1 MEDESTLGS
10 ELKEVQKLVHSEAE
24 ADPEEAK
31 RLKRRE
37 LDDAIYAALLSRAHS
52 DQARSLV
59 DTIVTMVAA
68 HELAAGIRTNK
79 RDKKHTALRT
89 AVERLL
95 ADLLEAQASEKAKG
109 YVYRTAR
116 PKDFTGHRVSY
127 RSFRSLVDAMGSL
140 GLLERYTGFQKWD
153 ALFGKVVPTR
163 RKATR
168 YQATQRLLDICEHH
182 GIQAADFHQH
192 FLVPLP
198 DKPLQLRAGSRRTEY
213 GTKISG
219 RPMSFRPTQLTVKLE
234 NNIKRLNEFFDDFE
248 LEGGVHRGYIRVF
261 NKGDDPRFNWN
272 MGGRLYSHTERSYQQ
287 MDRSDRLRMK
297 ISGTPVCEIDIR
309 ASYLTIF
316 HALYG
321 KPFDPKNDPYDLPD
335 LGPEG
340 REVVKMWITASF
352 GSNAPINRWPTEL
365 VAKYRERTGR
375 KLGKRYSAA
384 KIGELI
390 VQSIPL
396 LAKLGEHKT
405 RIGWAE
411 LMYLE
416 SRAMVATMLELMD
429 DHIPS
434 LAVHDSI
441 IVPALKEQR
450 ARSVLTDCY
459 RKITTATPFLVSHFP
474 EGYSDEAWNAALN
487 L

>member
-1 MEDESTLGS
+1 
-10 ELKEVQKLVHSEAE
+10 
-24 ADPEEAK
+24 
-31 RLKRRE
+31 
-37 LDDAIYAALLSRAHS
+37 
-52 DQARSLV
+52 
-59 DTIVTMVAA
+59 MVAE

-89 AVERLL
+89 AVEHLV
-95 ADLLEAQASEKAKG
+95 ADLLEAKASERAKG

-116 PKDFTGHRVSY
+116 PEDFTGEPVSY
-127 RSFRSLVDAMGSL
+127 RSFKSLVDAMRSL

-153 ALFGKVVPTR
+153 AVFGKVVPTR

-168 YQATQRLLDICEHH
+168 YRATRQLLGLCEQH
-182 GIQAADFHQH
+182 GIEAADFHQH
-192 FLVPLP
+192 FLIPLP
-198 DKPLQLRAGSRRTEY
+198 DKPLRLRAASRRSEY

-219 RPMSFRPTQLTVKLE
+219 RPMPVKPT
-234 NNIKRLNEFFDDFE
+234 I
-248 LEGGVHRGYIRVF
+248 HRGYIRVF
-261 NKGDDPRFNWN
+261 NNGDHPRFNWN

-297 ISGTPVCEIDIR
+297 VSGAPVCEIDIR

-321 KPFDPKNDPYDLPD
+321 KPFDPSNDPYELPGI
-335 LGPEG
+335 GPEG

-352 GSNAPINRWPTEL
+352 GNNAPINRWPTEL

-375 KLGKRYSAA
+375 KLGKRYSAV

-396 LAKLGEHKT
+396 LAKLGELKT

-416 SRAMVATMLELMD
+416 SHAMVATMLELMD

-441 IVPALKEQR
+441 IVPAIKEQR

-474 EGYSDEAWNAALN
+474 QGYSDEAWNVALN

>member
-1 MEDESTLGS
+1 MNTESQPPQLGTETVVVETSVTDDE
-10 ELKEVQKLVHSEAE
+10 A
-24 ADPEEAK
+24 ARK
-31 RLKRRE
+31 RARE
-37 LDDAIYAALLSRAHS
+37 FDDALYAALLSRAHS
-52 DQARSLV
+52 DQAHALV
-59 DTIVTMVAA
+59 DHVVTMVAA
-68 HELAAGIRTNK
+68 HELTAGIRTNK

-95 ADLLEAQASEKAKG
+95 ADLLEAQASQRAKG

-116 PKDFTGHRVSY
+116 PKDFTGESVSY
-127 RSFRSLVDAMGSL
+127 RSFKSLVDAMVSL
-140 GLLERYTGFQKWD
+140 RLLERYTGFQMWD
-153 ALFGKVVPTR
+153 APFGKLVPMR

-168 YQATQRLLDICEHH
+168 YRATRRLLDICEHH
-182 GIQAADFHQH
+182 GIVAADFHQH

-198 DKPLQLRAGSRRTEY
+198 DKPLKLHKASRRTEY
-213 GTKISG
+213 GRKISA
-219 RPMSFRPTQLTVKLE
+219 RAMSFKPTPLTNKLQDQ
-234 NNIKRLNEFFDDFE
+234 IKRLNEFFDRYE
-248 LEGGVHRGYIRVF
+248 LEGGIHRGYNRVF
-261 NKGDDPRFNWN
+261 NNGDHPKFKWN

-297 ISGTPVCEIDIR
+297 IGGTPVCEIDIR

-321 KPFDPKNDPYDLPD
+321 KPFDTENDPYDLPG

-340 REVVKMWITASF
+340 RDVVKMWITASF
-352 GSNAPINRWPTEL
+352 GNNAPINRWPTEL

-390 VQSIPL
+390 MQSIPL

-416 SRAMVATMLELMD
+416 SEAMVATMLELMD

-441 IVPALKEQR
+441 IVPAFKEQR

-459 RKITTATPFLVSHFP
+459 KKITTATPFLVSHFP
-474 EGYSDEAWNAALN
+474 QGYSDGAWNAALN

>member
-1 MEDESTLGS
+1 MNTEGQSPQLGTETVVVETSVTDDE
-10 ELKEVQKLVHSEAE
+10 A
-24 ADPEEAK
+24 ARK
-31 RLKRRE
+31 RARE
-37 LDDAIYAALLSRAHS
+37 FDAALYAALLSRAHS
-52 DQARSLV
+52 DQARALV
-59 DTIVTMVAA
+59 DTVATMVAE
-68 HELAAGIRTNK
+68 HELAAGTRTNK

-116 PKDFTGHRVSY
+116 PADFTGEAVSY
-127 RSFRSLVDAMGSL
+127 RSFKSLVDAMSSL
-140 GLLERYTGFQKWD
+140 GLLERYTGFQMWD

-168 YQATQRLLDICEHH
+168 YRATQQLLGIFDQH
-182 GIQAADFHQH
+182 GISAADFHQH

-198 DKPLQLRAGSRRTEY
+198 DKPLRLRTASRRSEY

-219 RPMSFRPTQLTVKLE
+219 RPMPFKPTPLTVKLE
-234 NNIKRLNEFFDDFE
+234 NQIKRLNEFFDSFE
-248 LEGGVHRGYIRVF
+248 LEAGVHRGYIRVF
-261 NKGDDPRFNWN
+261 NNGDDPRFNWN

-297 ISGTPVCEIDIR
+297 IGGMPVCEIDIR

-316 HALYG
+316 HALHG
-321 KPFDPKNDPYDLPD
+321 KPFDTESDPYDIAG
-335 LGPEG
+335 LGPEA
-340 REVVKMWITASF
+340 RDVVKMWITASF
-352 GSNAPINRWPTEL
+352 GNNAPINRWPKEL
-365 VAKYRERTGR
+365 VAKYREKTGK
-375 KLGKRYSAA
+375 KLGKRYSAG
-384 KIGELI
+384 KIGELV

-405 RIGWAE
+405 RVGWAE

-416 SRAMVATMLELMD
+416 SQAMVATMLELMD

-459 RKITTATPFLVSHFP
+459 RKVTTATPFLVCHFP
-474 EGYSDEAWNAALN
+474 QGYQDSGDLWNVALN

>member
-1 MEDESTLGS
+1 MNTESHPAQAGS
-10 ELKEVQKLVHSEAE
+10 ETVVLETPRTDDEA
-24 ADPEEAK
+24 ARK
-31 RLKRRE
+31 RARE
-37 LDDAIYAALLSRAHS
+37 FDDALYAALLSRAHS
-52 DQARSLV
+52 DQAHALV
-59 DTIVTMVAA
+59 DHVLRMAA
-68 HELAAGIRTNK
+68 EHELAAGIRTNK
-79 RDKKHTALRT
+79 RDKKHAALRT

-116 PKDFTGHRVSY
+116 PKDFTGHPVSY
-127 RSFRSLVDAMGSL
+127 RSFKSLVDAMGSL
-140 GLLERYTGFQKWD
+140 GLLERYTGFQMWD

-168 YQATQRLLDICEHH
+168 YRATRQLLDIYEHH
-182 GIQAADFHQH
+182 GIVAADFHQH

-198 DKPLQLRAGSRRTEY
+198 DKPLKLHSASRRSEY
-213 GTKISG
+213 GRKING
-219 RPMSFRPTQLTVKLE
+219 RRMSFKPTPLTNKLQDE
-234 NNIKRLNEFFDDFE
+234 IKRLNEFFDGFE
-248 LEGGVHRGYIRVF
+248 LEGGIHRGYNRVF
-261 NKGDDPRFNWN
+261 NNGNDPKFNWN

-297 ISGTPVCEIDIR
+297 IGGAHVCEIDIR

-321 KPFDPKNDPYDLPD
+321 KPFGLSSDPYDLPD
-335 LGPEG
+335 IGPEG
-340 REVVKMWITASF
+340 RDVVKMWITASF
-352 GSNAPINRWPTEL
+352 GNNAPINRWPTEL
-365 VAKYRERTGR
+365 VAKYRERTGK

-384 KIGELI
+384 KIGELV

-396 LAKLGEHKT
+396 LAKLGEHKN

-416 SRAMVATMLELMD
+416 SQAMVATMLELMD

-441 IVPALKEQR
+441 IVPAFKEQR

-459 RKITTATPFLVSHFP
+459 KKITTETPFLVSHFP
-474 EGYSDEAWNAALN
+474 QGYSDDAWNAALN